1 MLGLLPKLMRNAKV
15 DMTQEA
21 SQTKSAESSGHAR
34 HVERA
39 PVASRSAEDIIKPLD
54 EEGLE
59 FDFWHDLKDSLPPW
73 LDEVVGFALLVFG
86 ILSFIA
92 IFFPA
97 EALVASAW
105 SDILNQLFG
114 DGSVIVAGAVLV
126 IGVLLWLPMTGWK
139 VGFRS
144 SQFLALE
151 IAFLCALAL
160 LHLSHSDVEL
170 RALARAGQGGGLV
183 GWGISYPFYWIMGR
197 QAALVFFA
205 LLCGGALI
213 VVIGLRRR
221 HIVGL
226 LGSLSQRLE
235 DFGDST
241 SRERSAD
248 EDALG
253 LFRQLANAP
262 RYRSRIMR
270 IRTDRENIPERL
282 RGRPEPGEKPKKIPV
297 ASKSGNAQPAANERL
312 NGDAAP
318 AQEPG
323 AREFGLPDVD
333 LLTPLEL
340 QMPSPDEVRHNVS
353 LIKNTLLEFDIDITI
368 NDDDVQVGP
377 TVTRYALKPHNADG
391 GSRVRLNKIASYS
404 RDLSL
409 ALAAKRLRMET
420 PVPGTNYMGIEVPN
434 KSPATVALRNVL
446 ESDFYRAAA
455 GAENTAL
462 PIPIG
467 RDVMGQPVTID
478 LADLPHLLIAGTTGS
493 GKSVCMAAIIT
504 ALLMQNTPDQLQ
516 LIMLDPKMVEL
527 TRFSGIPHL
536 LGPVETEH
544 GRIVGVLRF
553 CAREMDRR
561 YKLLEKAGVR
571 NFEGFNRR
579 QEENG
584 DPDAKLPR
592 LVIMIDEIGD
602 LMLANPAETEAAI
615 TRLAQMAR
623 AVGMHL
629 VVATQRPSVDVITG
643 LIKANF
649 PSRIAFSVASAADS
663 RVILDKTGAENLLG
677 KGDMLLL
684 TADNPAPNRI
694 QGCFVSE
701 DDARAVVNHW
711 RQWQAAHFAGAG
723 EPESERA
730 PWDKALKR
738 GQFLSDTDPM
748 LEDVVALVV
757 DAGEAS
763 ASLIQRRLGLGY
775 PRAARIMDVLEE
787 LGVVGE
793 AKDGGRTRPVIIPPV
808 PDPFRFVLERYLS
821 QRDKGRDDD

>member
-1 MLGLLPKLMRNAKV
+1 
-15 DMTQEA
+15 MTHESPQNGPA
-21 SQTKSAESSGHAR
+21 AESAAP
-34 HVERA
+34 HVERSYR
-39 PVASRSAEDIIKPLD
+39 PIPPRVDDIIKPLD
-54 EEGLE
+54 DEQLE
-59 FDFWHDLKDSLPPW
+59 FDFWQDLKDSLPPW
-73 LDEVVGFALLVFG
+73 LDEVVGFALVVFG

-92 IFFPA
+92 LFFPA
-97 EALVASAW
+97 EALVAAVW

-114 DGSVIVAGAVLV
+114 SGSVIVAGAVFA
-126 IGVLLWLPMTGWK
+126 IGILLWLPSTGWK
-139 VGFRS
+139 IRFRS
-144 SQFLALE
+144 AQFLALE
-151 IAFLCALAL
+151 IAFLCSLAL

-170 RALARAGQGGGLV
+170 RALARAGQGGGLI

-197 QAALVFFA
+197 HAALVFFA
-205 LLCGGALI
+205 LLCVGAL
-213 VVIGLRRR
+213 VVFIGLRRR
-221 HIVGL
+221 HIVGS
-226 LGSLSQRLE
+226 LGVLSQRLSDYSE
-235 DFGDST
+235 ASARD
-241 SRERSAD
+241 RSAD

-262 RYRSRIMR
+262 GYRNRIMR
-270 IRTDRENIPERL
+270 IRPDPSKL
-282 RGRPEPGEKPKKIPV
+282 PEPVRQRNERGGKPKVKPV
-297 ASKSGNAQPAANERL
+297 VAQLDSAPPAADAQPTAASTQE
-312 NGDAAP
+312 DAP
-318 AQEPG
+318 PPSQTPL
-323 AREFGLPDVD
+323 EFGLPEAE
-333 LLTPLEL
+333 LLTSIALR
-340 QMPSPDEVRHNVS
+340 MPSPEEVRRNVT

-368 NDDDVQVGP
+368 NDEDVQVGP
-377 TVTRYALKPHNADG
+377 TVTRYALKPHNAAGDA
-391 GSRVRLNKIASYS
+391 RIRLSKIASYS

-446 ESDFYRAAA
+446 ESEVYRATAA
-455 GAENTAL
+455 SDGAAL
-462 PIPIG
+462 PIPLG
-467 RDVMGQPVTID
+467 RDVRGEAVSID

-493 GKSVCMAAIIT
+493 GKSVCMAAIVT

-527 TRFSGIPHL
+527 TRFGGIPHL
-536 LGPVETEH
+536 LGPVETDH
-544 GRIVGVLRF
+544 ARIVGVLRF

-561 YKLLEKAGVR
+561 YKLLEKASAR
-571 NFEGFNRR
+571 NIERYNQR
-579 QEENG
+579 QEELG
-584 DPDAKLPR
+584 KPVDKLPR

-649 PSRIAFSVASAADS
+649 PSRIAFSVASATDS

-684 TADNPAPNRI
+684 TADEAAPVRV

-701 DDARAVVNHW
+701 DDVRAVVNHW
-711 RQWQAAHFAGAG
+711 RQWQAAQFAGADA
-723 EPESERA
+723 PDTRRA
-730 PWDKALKR
+730 PWDRALKR
-738 GQFLSDTDPM
+738 GQFLNDTDPM

-763 ASLIQRRLGLGY
+763 ASLLQRRLGLGY
-775 PRAARIMDVLEE
+775 PRAARIMDMLED
-787 LGVVGE
+787 LGVVEE
-793 AKDGGRTRPVIIPPV
+793 AKDGGRTRKVIIPPV
-808 PDPFRFVLERYLS
+808 PDPFRFVLERRLS
-821 QRDKGRDDD
+821 QQDEDERDD